1 MLILLLVVALI
12 FFAVI
17 APLKTT
23 AIFAALILLILFTV
37 KISTKIVTGNNV
49 SLSEAFKAVG
59 LSLFFA
65 CIAAFTI
72 TSFSS
77 ATGISD
83 FRNTR
88 AVIVI
93 GLLFSSYIAGFSA
106 ALGTKFGS
114 SAVIAAISTAVS
126 GTLIAITNI

>member
-59 LSLFFA
+59 LS
-65 CIAAFTI
+65 I
-72 TSFSS
+72 
-77 ATGISD
+77 
-83 FRNTR
+83 FRLHCCLYNNK
-88 AVIVI
+88 
-93 GLLFSSYIAGFSA
+93 L
-106 ALGTKFGS
+106 
-114 SAVIAAISTAVS
+114 
-126 GTLIAITNI
+126 